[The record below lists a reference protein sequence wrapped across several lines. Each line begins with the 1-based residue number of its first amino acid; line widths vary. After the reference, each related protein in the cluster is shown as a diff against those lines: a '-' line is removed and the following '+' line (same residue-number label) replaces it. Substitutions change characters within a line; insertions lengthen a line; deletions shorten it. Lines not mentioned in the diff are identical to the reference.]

1 MAEKRIAGSAS
12 GAAGDHGEEGQGAA
26 MGSACAVVAVGAPG
40 TIELP
45 EGEIEGFEG
54 YGHVT
59 LEGAPN
65 TRDLGGLRTRDGRM
79 VRPHRLL
86 RSGALHEM
94 TRDDAEL
101 LCTWHQVRR
110 VVDLRTTLERDG
122 KPDERQLMPEVEFFD
137 LPVLSATELTGAS
150 EGQGLSALDKLKA
163 IREYLSRPYETMEG
177 LYATALL
184 GDQGLRSYGELL
196 ELLLDAPEGATL
208 WHCTEGK
215 DRAGLATVL
224 VEHAL
229 GVPEQDIMRDYL
241 ATNLF
246 VQTWAERVLDELARH
261 RLLVRVDEDVSALF
275 YANRGFLC
283 DAMGLVKAEYGS
295 IDGYLAKGL
304 GFGPDKQEALRE
316 RYLTDDLAVPT
327 VAKLPDAPPAGI
339 EAEAA

>member
-110 VVDLRTTLERDG
+110 VV
-122 KPDERQLMPEVEFFD
+122 
-137 LPVLSATELTGAS
+137 LSASELTGAS
-150 EGQGLSALDKLKA
+150 EGQGPSALDKLKA

-246 VQTWAERVLDELARH
+246 VRTWAEKMLDI
-261 RLLVRVDEDVSALF
+261 
-275 YANRGFLC
+275 GC
-283 DAMGLVKAEYGS
+283 W
-295 IDGYLAKGL
+295 
-304 GFGPDKQEALRE
+304 
-316 RYLTDDLAVPT
+316 
-327 VAKLPDAPPAGI
+327 
-339 EAEAA
+339 